1 MIENPMTTRP
11 SNRELK
17 VLTHLGEENVLG
29 PDDFK
34 DVGEKV
40 FSGMLRKG
48 WIVPADG
55 QEGRYRATIKGLTVH
70 EGEIIF
76 KGRWKR

>member
-1 MIENPMTTRP
+1 MTRP

-17 VLTHLGEENVLG
+17 VLSHLGEVNALG

-34 DVGEKV
+34 DVGDKV
-40 FSGMLRKG
+40 FSGMLKKN
-48 WIVPADG
+48 WIVADSKTPG
-55 QEGRYRATIKGLTVH
+55 VYRATEKGLTVH
-70 EGEIIF
+70 AEEIVY

>member
-1 MIENPMTTRP
+1 MTRP

-17 VLTHLGEENVLG
+17 VLTHLGEENALG

-40 FSGMLRKG
+40 FSGMLKKG
-48 WIVPADG
+48 WIVPAEGLD
-55 QEGRYRATIKGLTVH
+55 GRYRATIRGLTVH

>member
-1 MIENPMTTRP
+1 MSRP

-17 VLTHLGEENVLG
+17 VLTHLGEENALG
-29 PDDFK
+29 PDAFK
-34 DVGEKV
+34 DVGDKV
-40 FSGMLRKG
+40 FSGMLAKG

-55 QEGRYRATIKGLTVH
+55 VPGAYRATIKGLTVH

>member
-1 MIENPMTTRP
+1 MTRP

-17 VLTHLGEENVLG
+17 VLTHLGEENTLG
-29 PDDFK
+29 PNDFK

-40 FSGMLRKG
+40 FARMLEKG
-48 WIVPADG
+48 WIVRAEG
-55 QEGRYRATIKGLTVH
+55 AEGRYRATIKGLTVH

>member
-1 MIENPMTTRP
+1 MTRP

-17 VLTHLGEENVLG
+17 VLTHLGEENALG

-40 FSGMLRKG
+40 FSGMLTKG
-48 WIVPADG
+48 WIVPAA
-55 QEGRYRATIKGLTVH
+55 EAGRYRATIKGLTVH